1 MKNSFLIL
9 YIVLFTNLAFS
20 QDKIL
25 VVYADASVISNQFSF
40 RNKLINAIQDSEHK
54 LILFVSNGNKP
65 FVTTN
70 IYDTQQLLDRV
81 EKLNPPMPNV
91 ILDLDSLNE
100 LFGNDSILSDV
111 SIRATDIQESINFY
125 FFFNAN
131 QCRMLKQDQRI
142 ARAFLLSNRLIT
154 KKGLMPSCKAKLF
167 IQNISSAEDSAYFK
181 KIKQEGLFEIDP
193 Y

>member
-1 MKNSFLIL
+1 MKKSLLIL
-9 YIVLFTNLAFS
+9 VVFLFTKLAFS

-25 VVYADASVISNQFSF
+25 VVYADASAISNQFSF

-54 LILFVSNGNKP
+54 LILFISNGSKP
-65 FVTTN
+65 LVSTN

-81 EKLNPPMPNV
+81 EKINPPVPNV
-91 ILDLDSLNE
+91 ILDLDSLNK

-111 SIRATDIQESINFY
+111 SIRAKDIQESINFY
-125 FFFNAN
+125 FFFNAK

-142 ARAFLLSNRLIT
+142 ARAFLLSNRIIT
-154 KKGLMPSCKAKLF
+154 KKGLMPSCQVKLF